1 MQSQS
6 VGHIGRVHFGEMLAR
21 EMQYIEHHQEGMG
34 PLVEQEWGCR
44 CRQASVEL
52 VGDETP
58 RGDGLGAFFAFASA
72 AILVLLVGRCCGR
85 RGRRLLRLLV
95 GLGYRGRG
103 SQGH

>member
-6 VGHIGRVHFGEMLAR
+6 VGHIDRVHFGKMLAR
-21 EMQYIEHHQEGMG
+21 EMQYIEHHREGMG

-44 CRQASVEL
+44 CRRASDEL

-58 RGDGLGAFFAFASA
+58 KGDGLGVFFAFASA
-72 AILVLLVGRCCGR
+72 AILVLLGGRCSKR

-95 GLGYRGRG
+95 GFG
-103 SQGH
+103 